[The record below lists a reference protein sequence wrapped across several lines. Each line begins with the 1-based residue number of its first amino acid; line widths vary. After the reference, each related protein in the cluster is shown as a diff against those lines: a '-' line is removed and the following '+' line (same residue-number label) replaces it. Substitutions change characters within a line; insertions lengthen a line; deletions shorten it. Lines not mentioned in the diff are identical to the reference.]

1 MKSKML
7 KTLVIGALISSMST
21 AMADEVKHM
30 AIKKVKDAVAFAGQK
45 GKEAVIAELSKSD
58 GIFAAGSEYVF
69 AYDENGVMAAHPKNP
84 RLIGQNLLEVPDV
97 NGKLFRKDIIDQVK
111 SKGVA
116 QVEYSYRNPETKE
129 IEVKE
134 TYCKPAAGL
143 VLCAGY
149 YKG

>member
-1 MKSKML
+1 MVLS
-7 KTLVIGALISSMST
+7 VGALIGGMGT
-21 AMADEVKHM
+21 AMASEVKHV
-30 AIKKVKDAVAFAGQK
+30 AIKKVQDAVAFAGHK
-45 GKEAVIAELSKSD
+45 GMEATIAELSKSD
-58 GIFAAGSEYVF
+58 GLFAAGSEYVF
-69 AYDENGVMAAHPKNP
+69 AYDESGVMAAHPKNP

-134 TYCKPAAGL
+134 TYCKPAVGL